1 MKLKLISIDGSEKG
15 SVDLPKVFSEQI
27 RPDIIKRAVST
38 IEANGRQAY
47 GAKPDAGM
55 RASANLSRRRHA
67 YRGGYGSGISRVPR
81 KIMSSRGTR
90 FNWVAAVAP
99 GTVGGRRAHPP
110 KSEKIFD
117 KKINAKENRLAI
129 RSALSASLNK
139 EIVSD
144 HGHKV
149 PESYPFIVSEEI
161 ENISKTKEL
170 VAIFEKLGF
179 KDELSRTSVRKIR
192 AGKGK
197 ARGRRKI
204 TKRGLLLVTAGNSP
218 VTKSISNILGF
229 EVVQAE
235 NLNTSSLAP
244 GGEPGRMV
252 LFSKSAIDKISQEKL
267 FTEERVKKEPKTEKK
282 TEVKKTV
289 KTEKKVSKSQLSKI
303 TSKSDVKKE

>member
-197 ARGRRKI
+197 LRGRRYRRK
-204 TKRGLLLVTAGNSP
+204 KGPLLVVGDDCALL
-218 VTKSISNILGF
+218 KSAKNIQGIDI
-229 EVVQAE
+229 VKIKNINAE
-235 NLNTSSLAP
+235 LLAP
-244 GGEPGRMV
+244 GCSIGRLT
-252 LFSKSAIDKISQEKL
+252 LFTKGAIEKL
-267 FTEERVKKEPKTEKK
+267 EKDK
-282 TEVKKTV
+282 
-289 KTEKKVSKSQLSKI
+289 LFM
-303 TSKSDVKKE
+303 